1 MKTRL
6 SAPLRPLLSRPP
18 SRNPSSRPGRGVAPL
33 LPRPP
38 RALPA
43 TQDLPFPG
51 DAADSLPAAS
61 DRSPT
66 ASLPKLLT
74 AAEVAA
80 MFRRSERALRDWV
93 RRGYLVPVRVGRSI
107 YFREEEVRAL
117 LGGRMRQAILEARRE
132 RSGGARAARADAP
145 AAGVPA
151 RWKTPS

>member
-38 RALPA
+38 RTLPA
-43 TQDLPFPG
+43 TPELLPG
-51 DAADSLPAAS
+51 DAVDAPPSAP
-61 DRSPT
+61 DRSPGS
-66 ASLPKLLT
+66 SLPKLLT

-80 MFRRSERALRDWV
+80 VFRRSERALRDWV
-93 RRGYLVPVRVGRSI
+93 RRGYLAPVRVGRAV
-107 YFREEEVRAL
+107 YFHEEEVRAL
-117 LGGRMRQAILEARRE
+117 LGGRMRQAILESRRD

-145 AAGVPA
+145 AVGVPA
-151 RWKTPS
+151 RGKTPS